1 MTKFVHGTVVG
12 STIHLTS
19 NPGLA
24 DGQQVE
30 VLVRPVGGSSV
41 EPGAGLR
48 AAFGGWSDNPDG
60 LDNYVRDVYEARK
73 SDCRK
78 LPE

>member
-1 MTKFVHGTVVG
+1 MSKLVHGTVVG

-19 NPGLA
+19 DPGLD
-24 DGQQVE
+24 DGQEVE
-30 VLVRPVGGSSV
+30 VLVRPVCRRST

-48 AAFGGWSDNPDG
+48 AAFGGWSDNPEG
-60 LDNYVRDVYEARK
+60 LNDYVRDVYEARK
-73 SDCRK
+73 SDYRK